1 MLSATIVH
9 SSIHT
14 NVSRSYV
21 CVLVRIRLIL
31 CVRFSRFS
39 LHLQFVCFCVGVDQA
54 VYYLNDIKKQ
64 LAGQLILYRHA
75 KLSLKVFVTISMIFN
90 TSRSVCTVHSIH

>member
-39 LHLQFVCFCVGVDQA
+39 LHLQFVCFCVGADQA
-54 VYYLNDIKKQ
+54 VYYLNDIKK
-64 LAGQLILYRHA
+64 
-75 KLSLKVFVTISMIFN
+75 TISRTTDLISTCQIITEGYRDNFYD
-90 TSRSVCTVHSIH
+90 I